1 MAMLRANDPSSPLE
15 GIVATN
21 TNNAFE
27 IPDIDCND
35 EIQTSAVNNM
45 RIAQNIQTTFFRSI
59 SDENSAHD
67 KEYKA
72 HCANELIKIYCYSK
86 YFTDVVAA
94 AGQFIATAGQFPPT
108 SPLQK
113 MIDAYRSN
121 DFKDLTKSEE
131 DGSGGVDDLIQSGIQ
146 SGMHEV
152 SNRLEDAAV
161 ESLGTIGK
169 PLQITLKMF
178 NKVATISAGINR
190 AEKNELINER
200 LTEWK
205 RIEIPMLITRQAK
218 KCKDVACA
226 EKIISN
232 TMSFFWN
239 HDYLPKLIT
248 MAMHG
253 ESKWEEAAAFSGRGR
268 LDKFASTPESFTLAM
283 ESGAIAVQ
291 IAKGI
296 GWKKPGTGDPFETK
310 ETPKDTS
317 KEDDS
322 LNAFKEFHHLV
333 SVADDWHK
341 TYSLN
346 SLQIHHFR
354 SRSKYQAELSDTMN
368 KMCEENDCFFDPEEC
383 CERCQKLPFCQ
394 STFRS
399 KWSGDVCDCMYNH
412 LMGRRLIKENL
423 YHYDRILEEKK
434 KKNKDQEELQQSFP
448 RKHRGGRRGGDFSQ
462 IKGLR

>member
-1 MAMLRANDPSSPLE
+1 
-15 GIVATN
+15 
-21 TNNAFE
+21 
-27 IPDIDCND
+27 
-35 EIQTSAVNNM
+35 M
-45 RIAQNIQTTFFRSI
+45 RIAKNIQMTIFGSI
-59 SDENSAHD
+59 SDENSVYD

-72 HCANELIKIYCYSK
+72 HRANELIKIYCYSK
-86 YFTDVVAA
+86 YFTDVIAA

-113 MIDAYRSN
+113 TIDAYRSN
-121 DFKDLTKSEE
+121 DFKDLTKSKE
-131 DGSGGVDDLIQSGIQ
+131 DSGGVDDLIQ

-200 LTEWK
+200 LAEWK

-218 KCKDVACA
+218 KCEDVACA

-239 HDYLPKLIT
+239 HDYLPKVIT
-248 MAMHG
+248 MATHG

-310 ETPKDTS
+310 ETPKDTP

-322 LNAFKEFHHLV
+322 WNAFKEFHNMV
-333 SVADDWHK
+333 PVGDEWHRNFRPLELK
-341 TYSLN
+341 IHNFRPRSLY
-346 SLQIHHFR
+346 ITD
-354 SRSKYQAELSDTMN
+354 LSDTMN
-368 KMCEENDCFFDPEEC
+368 EMCEENDCFFDPEEC

-399 KWSGDVCDCMYNH
+399 KWSGDVCDCVYDH
-412 LMGRRLIKENL
+412 SMGGRLIEENL
-423 YHYDRILEEKK
+423 HHYDRLLKK
-434 KKNKDQEELQQSFP
+434 KKKKKEAEEKYAMENQEELQQRSR
-448 RKHRGGRRGGDFSQ
+448 RKHRGRRGGDFSQ